1 MSGAA
6 LLDRLNAA
14 GVIVRPDPEH
24 GDRLRLAPPD
34 RLTPDLLALVKR
46 NKPALLAAL
55 RERARPTPE
64 QLNAWGQYLLE
75 RASVMQHDAEL
86 PRAEAD
92 RRAWAELLSKYPAA
106 AAHFLPGGA
115 S

>member
-34 RLTPDLLALVKR
+34 RLTPDLLEMVKR

-64 QLNAWGQYLLE
+64 QLNAWGEYLLE
-75 RASVMQHDAEL
+75 RASIMQHDAEL